1 MLGGFDMFTEMQ
13 WFDHVKNVLSPFRI
27 AEQST
32 ATVFED
38 GVGCGAF
45 LNAWQHWHPRAR
57 LSGLDYS
64 PVSVEVAKSRLNGT
78 FAVGRAENISSTP
91 AFASATYR
99 YVVAHGVT
107 LYLSSLNAMS
117 QMLASML
124 AHSTHYVGVF
134 DVNLAFKGKALAMR
148 SKTHTAEAQ
157 KRRNTLPTPQQLFV
171 PKQLVRAQHTRA
183 WSMCRGS
190 RISVVSRIVCALLS
204 AQSERRPCCNERHT
218 HFCVFAPTSSSM
230 HARNLT

>member
-1 MLGGFDMFTEMQ
+1 
-13 WFDHVKNVLSPFRI
+13 
-27 AEQST
+27 
-32 ATVFED
+32 
-38 GVGCGAF
+38 
-45 LNAWQHWHPRAR
+45 
-57 LSGLDYS
+57 
-64 PVSVEVAKSRLNGT
+64 LNGT

-134 DVNLAFKGKALAMR
+134 DVNDLAFKGKALAMR

-171 PKQLVRAQHTRA
+171 PKQLFIDACKELNVKIMIYNMTCFGLKYPTADYRFSVYIDKTRVFKA
-183 WSMCRGS
+183 ASLMEAK
-190 RISVVSRIVCALLS
+190 VCI
-204 AQSERRPCCNERHT
+204 P
-218 HFCVFAPTSSSM
+218 
-230 HARNLT
+230 